1 MTLAT
6 SKFQKK
12 LLSTYRLDNID
23 SFHEKKM
30 LKKNGWGIGKVKSD
44 DISSKKKENIGSHL
58 ERIYSLGR
66 K

>member
-30 LKKNGWGIGKVKSD
+30 LKENGWGIVKLKSD
-44 DISSKKKENIGSHL
+44 DISSKKKENIGSHQ

>member
-30 LKKNGWGIGKVKSD
+30 LKKNGWGIGKLKSD
-44 DISSKKKENIGSHL
+44 DISCLLYTSDAADE
-58 ERIYSLGR
+58 
-66 K
+66 